1 VTDEVYFL
9 TVEEVVLIHA
19 DQISR
24 YGGDSGRRDTGLL
37 ESAVHAAENVAAYA
51 NESDL
56 CDMAAAYMFHIAE
69 NQPFVD
75 GNKRTAVASALV
87 FLHQNGIEVLDSGE
101 VLHDV
106 MIKLATKEL
115 AKAEIAAVLRSLVAT
130 SSS

>member
-75 GNKRTAVASALV
+75 GNNAQPWPAHSSSSIRTASRSWT
-87 FLHQNGIEVLDSGE
+87 Q
-101 VLHDV
+101 
-106 MIKLATKEL
+106 
-115 AKAEIAAVLRSLVAT
+115 AKCST
-130 SSS
+130 T